1 MFAVMSL
8 LVNRFQRQAGNLP
21 TVTGVV
27 TSENMIVLPEGAI
40 MRVALVDV
48 TLPDSPSLTVREQ
61 NLQHNGKLPTE
72 FELVY
77 EEKGIDP
84 QKSYQV
90 QATITNAA
98 GQVLFETLNPTPVLT
113 QGHPSKDLRI
123 FVQEIGDPAV
133 LTAGSTADISSSG
146 APLESGAS
154 AQAQPTSAPLPGQNI
169 LTGILTYSEDLLLP
183 AGAVAEVRLV
193 DVTIEEAP
201 ELEIQKVVIPNP
213 GQKPIPFGVP
223 YYPSTIIDTRSYA
236 LRAEVRDQNG
246 DIMFVNSVDYP
257 VITQGR
263 PVQGITLLLEYVVKG
278 MIVSPFDRVH

>member
-1 MFAVMSL
+1 
-8 LVNRFQRQAGNLP
+8 
-21 TVTGVV
+21 
-27 TSENMIVLPEGAI
+27 
-40 MRVALVDV
+40 
-48 TLPDSPSLTVREQ
+48 
-61 NLQHNGKLPTE
+61 
-72 FELVY
+72 
-77 EEKGIDP
+77 
-84 QKSYQV
+84 
-90 QATITNAA
+90 
-98 GQVLFETLNPTPVLT
+98 
-113 QGHPSKDLRI
+113 
-123 FVQEIGDPAV
+123 
-133 LTAGSTADISSSG
+133 
-146 APLESGAS
+146 
-154 AQAQPTSAPLPGQNI
+154 